1 MNLVSKVVRTLN
13 SVRQHRLSEGREIRS
28 MWEFVVAQLAARC
41 VPGEVC
47 VELANGTRLLV
58 PPGMKGAAHFI
69 FPGMNE
75 FDEMAFVLHYLRPD
89 DLFADIGANI
99 GAYTVLAAGGVG
111 ARGIAFEPSA
121 STFAALARNI
131 ALNGL
136 GEKVRLRNVAL
147 GGKVGHLEFTRG
159 LGTENYVV
167 AGDSGYEGTT
177 ERIELSTMDIEL
189 SGVSPRLIKIDVE
202 GFETEVFSAADRVL
216 GDSAISA
223 IIVERN
229 GSGNRYGYDEPALH
243 ARIRRAGF
251 RPCRYQS
258 NGRILESVPDEFEG
272 NVVYLRDPDEARERV
287 KNAPSF
293 KAKGRSF

>member
-13 SVRQHRLSEGREIRS
+13 SVRQHRLSEGRELRS
-28 MWEFVVAQLAARC
+28 MWDFVVAQLAARC
-41 VPGEVC
+41 IPGEVC

-75 FDEMAFVLHYLRPD
+75 FDEMAFLLHYLRPG

-111 ARGIAFEPSA
+111 ARAIAFEPSG
-121 STFAALARNI
+121 STFAALSRNI
-131 ALNGL
+131 ALNQL

-167 AGDSGYEGTT
+167 SGNSGYEGST
-177 ERIELSTMDIEL
+177 ERIELSTMDVEL
-189 SGVSPRLIKIDVE
+189 AGVSPRLIKIDVE
-202 GFETEVFSAADRVL
+202 GFETEVFSAAEAVL
-216 GDSAISA
+216 ANPAIA
-223 IIVERN
+223 ALIIERN

-243 ARIRRAGF
+243 ERIRGAGF
-251 RPCRYQS
+251 RPCRYVS
-258 NGRILESVPDEFEG
+258 AGRVLEPVSEVFEG
-272 NVVYLRDPDEARERV
+272 NVVYLRDPEDARRRV
-287 KNAPSF
+287 ETAPSF
-293 KAKGRSF
+293 RVKGRSF